1 MNKAAIFFVSGY
13 EEIEALAVVDLLRR
27 AQVEV
32 LMVSVNDEAYAT
44 SARCDIVVKM
54 DVGISAVD
62 FDSLDMIIL
71 PGGPGTPGFEE
82 SPLLMEQILRFHEQ
96 EKPIAAICAAPGV
109 LGRMGILAGRR
120 ACSYPTV
127 EGDLRGATVVKDKV
141 VRDGHIFTARGM
153 GCSIDFGLA
162 LVAYFKGDQAARE
175 LAERIVYYTERQP
188 T

>member
-1 MNKAAIFFVSGY
+1 MYKAAVFFTDGY

-44 SARCDIVVKM
+44 SSRGDIVVKM
-54 DVGISAVD
+54 DADISAVD
-62 FDSLDMIIL
+62 FDGLEMIIL
-71 PGGPGTPGFEE
+71 PGGPGVGGFEK
-82 SPLLMEQILRFHEQ
+82 SSLLMEQIARFHEQ

-109 LGRMGILAGRR
+109 LGRMGLLAGRR
-120 ACSYPTV
+120 ACSYPSV

-162 LVAYFKGDQAARE
+162 LVAYFKGDEAARE
-175 LAERIVYYTERQP
+175 LTEKIVY
-188 T
+188 